1 MSMLP
6 IFRATLDNSLS
17 AKECDDVVKQIK
29 KIKGVLSA
37 AFNEE
42 SNQKQILVTYCPPRH
57 GNHVSVADKVRRIRG
72 IKDIKTVF

>member
-6 IFRATLDNSLS
+6 IFNATLDNSLS
-17 AKECDDVVKQIK
+17 AKQCADVVKQIK

-42 SNQKQILVTYCPPRH
+42 SNQKNNKHWSGKINNFNLF
-57 GNHVSVADKVRRIRG
+57 SFK
-72 IKDIKTVF
+72 IKISNKKYAH